1 MSSKD
6 SRPRFKSCAMR
17 FAITAA
23 IFALNPYAITQAS
36 ADSGQSPATV
46 AGAKEESANAV
57 KQGMTDVE
65 NTADDVET
73 LINEQKKQ
81 IQDLQEQVR
90 QNQVLQNQSDAERK
104 FLADSLKTQMQYLN
118 VFNENWKDYKGNVH
132 ALQAEVNA
140 KKYLPWGY
148 ALVALI
154 LFRKN
159 TVQDNA
165 LIGLAGYGTGAL
177 IEQSDHGIAHYGT
190 RMMFKMGYSF

>member
-1 MSSKD
+1 V
-6 SRPRFKSCAMR
+6 F
-17 FAITAA
+17 
-23 IFALNPYAITQAS
+23 NPYAIKPAS
-36 ADSGQSPATV
+36 ADTEQSAASVEDPN
-46 AGAKEESANAV
+46 GASAAAV
-57 KQGMTDVE
+57 NRGMNNVE
-65 NTADDVET
+65 NSADDVET
-73 LINEQKKQ
+73 LINEQKKT
-81 IQDLQEQVR
+81 IRDLQEQMR
-90 QNQVLQNQSDAERK
+90 QNQVLQNQSYAERK
-104 FLADSLKTQMQYLN
+104 LLSDSLKTQMQYLN

-177 IEQSDHGIAHYGT
+177 IEQTDHGIAHYGT
-190 RMMFKMGYSF
+190 RMLFKMGYSF

>member
-1 MSSKD
+1 
-6 SRPRFKSCAMR
+6 
-17 FAITAA
+17 
-23 IFALNPYAITQAS
+23 LNNFDNTI
-36 ADSGQSPATV
+36 D
-46 AGAKEESANAV
+46 E
-57 KQGMTDVE
+57 VE
-65 NTADDVET
+65 KFNSD
-73 LINEQKKQ
+73 QMMK
-81 IQDLQEQVR
+81 IQDLQKQ
-90 QNQVLQNQSDAERK
+90 LQQKQDLKEQSDAEIK
-104 FLADSLKTQMQYLN
+104 VLSDTLNAQMQYLD

-177 IEQSDHGIAHYGT
+177 IEQTDHGIAHYGT
-190 RMMFKMGYSF
+190 RMLFKMGYSF